1 MSSLFNLTSDYLK
14 VKRMEEEG
22 ADPELIRDTLES
34 IDSDIEVKADNYVGL
49 IKQLEAEIE
58 AVKKEE
64 MRLSELKRS
73 KSNLINH
80 LKTNLQEMMEATG
93 KERFKTDL
101 HSFYIQ
107 NNPMSLEITD
117 ESNIPMQ
124 FVEEVT
130 ERKINKKELLKY
142 LKSEDVEAIE
152 GVVIKQTKGVRF
164 R

>member
-22 ADPELIRDTLES
+22 MDSEVIFDTLSS
-34 IDSDIEVKADNYVGL
+34 IVGEIEDKADNYVGL

-64 MRLSELKRS
+64 MRLSELKSS
-73 KSNLINH
+73 KLNLIKH

-117 ESNIPMQ
+117 ESKIPMQ

-152 GVVIKQTKGVRF
+152 GVEIKQTKGVRF

>member
-1 MSSLFNLTSDYLK
+1 
-14 VKRMEEEG
+14 

-34 IDSDIEVKADNYVGL
+34 IDSDIEVKADNYVGF

-64 MRLSELKRS
+64 MRLSELKSS
-73 KSNLINH
+73 KLNLIKH

-117 ESNIPMQ
+117 ESKIPMQ

-152 GVVIKQTKGVRF
+152 GVEIKQTK
-164 R
+164 